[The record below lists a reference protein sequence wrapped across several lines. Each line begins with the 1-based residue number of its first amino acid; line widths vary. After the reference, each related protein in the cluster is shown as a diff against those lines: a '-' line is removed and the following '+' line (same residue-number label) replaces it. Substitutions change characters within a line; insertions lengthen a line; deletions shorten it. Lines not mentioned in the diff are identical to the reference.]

1 MFFQN
6 IVIKKNCALNFKL
19 KSQVFQLQLDKFK
32 LSLSEQFSSFK
43 QSFITEVLQIK
54 SEFLRKES
62 TGSDEN
68 TTEKLFHQ
76 MEKEITFQHEDLKSK
91 NIIITLLLQ
100 NLVKLKDNHHNENR
114 SVHSNDDVKVTHSE
128 KNNTTATQLI
138 ETMETE
144 MTSTDSQK

>member
-91 NIIITLLLQ
+91 NIIITLLL
-100 NLVKLKDNHHNENR
+100 
-114 SVHSNDDVKVTHSE
+114 
-128 KNNTTATQLI
+128 
-138 ETMETE
+138 
-144 MTSTDSQK
+144 